1 MRPRVDV
8 TERIFEFAGSTPDA
22 WAVVHDLMP
31 VSYRTLHRRISAMRG
46 KLGGYG
52 LKSDGVVVIWIYSTL
67 VSWIVT
73 LALRGLGLTTVSIR
87 TPAELASFG
96 SLKVAAIITD
106 AGEHY
111 PPIAASFAPD
121 AARIAVQRADWDVA
135 DDGAALE
142 APPAG
147 PRGDHILLTSGT
159 TGNYK
164 MMIVNSDL
172 HTAQVEAGLK
182 RYQEQQA
189 DPKAPL
195 KGVANILG
203 LGLWTTIG
211 FNYPLGVWTVGQTVV
226 LHQGPDEYRSFAV
239 PGISSAMVTPASLA
253 QMLAGMPA
261 DFPRNDKI
269 RLAVTGG
276 PLSAPLAAQ
285 VRARLTNTIIISL
298 GSTESG
304 GWATT
309 VVGDD
314 EDLRWHKLLPHR
326 TVEVVDEND
335 QPLGPHQLGEVRV
348 LLDNNFTGYVN
359 DPDASASFVKGDY
372 FYPGDLGVL
381 DGAGRIALH
390 GRVTDVLNVMG
401 NKHASGP
408 YEQALQQALGLDGVC
423 LLSEQGADQEE
434 QLHVVLE
441 TAQPIDAETLRKA
454 AVEHLRG
461 FPAAR
466 FHFLDRFPRNHM
478 GKIER
483 LKLKQR
489 LIEQQR
495 AQERA

>member
-1 MRPRVDV
+1 MDV
-8 TERIFEFAGSTPDA
+8 LDSIFETAGARPDA
-22 WAVVHDLMP
+22 WALVHDLEP
-31 VSYRTLHRRISAMRG
+31 VGYRALHRRITAMRR
-46 KLGGYG
+46 KLAAYG
-52 LKSDGVVVIWIYSTL
+52 LKPGGVVVIWIYSTH

-87 TPAELASFG
+87 TPAELASFTG
-96 SLKVAAIITD
+96 LDVVAIVTD

-121 AARIAVQRADWDVA
+121 AHRIAVQRADWDVA

-164 MMIVNSDL
+164 MMIVNSEL
-172 HTAQVEAGLK
+172 HTAQMEAGLK
-182 RYQEQQA
+182 RYQAQQP
-189 DPKAPL
+189 DPTKPL
-195 KGVANILG
+195 QGVANILG

-211 FNYPLGVWTVGQTVV
+211 YNYPLGIWTVGQTVV
-226 LHQGPDEYRSFAV
+226 LHQGAEEYRSFMV
-239 PGISSAMVTPASLA
+239 PGVTSAMVTPASLA

-261 DFPRNDKI
+261 DFPRNDAI

-276 PLSAPLAAQ
+276 PLSVGLAAQ

-309 VVGDD
+309 TVGDD

-335 QPLGPHQLGEVRV
+335 QPLPPNQLGEVRV
-348 LLDNNFTGYVN
+348 LLDNNFTGYLN
-359 DPDASASFVKGDY
+359 DPDASASFVKGQY
-372 FYPGDLGVL
+372 FYPGDLGML

-401 NKHASGP
+401 NKHATGP
-408 YEQALQQALGLDGVC
+408 YEQALQAALGLEGVC
-423 LLSEQGADQEE
+423 LLSEQGADREE

-441 TAQPIDAETLRKA
+441 TAQPIDAETLRQA
-454 AVEHLRG
+454 AQAHLRG

-466 FHFLDRFPRNHM
+466 FHFIDRFPRNHM

-495 AQERA
+495 AQARA

>member
-1 MRPRVDV
+1 MDV
-8 TERIFEFAGSTPDA
+8 LDNIFEFACTTPDR
-22 WAVVHDLMP
+22 WALVHDLEP
-31 VSYRTLHRRISAMRG
+31 VSYRALHRRVGATRR
-46 KLGGYG
+46 KLAGFG
-52 LKSDGVVVIWIYSTL
+52 LKPGGVVVIWIYSTL

-73 LALRGLGLTTVSIR
+73 LALRGLGMTTVSIR
-87 TPAELASFG
+87 TPGELASFG
-96 SLKVAAIITD
+96 GLDVVAIVTA
-106 AGEHY
+106 ANEHY

-121 AARIAVQRADWDVA
+121 AARIVVAQSDWDVQ

-142 APPAG
+142 PPPVG

-172 HTAQVEAGLK
+172 HTAQMQAGIK
-182 RYQEQQA
+182 RYREEQE

-195 KGVANILG
+195 QGMANILG

-211 FNYPLGVWTVGQTVV
+211 YNYPLGIWTVGTTVIT
-226 LHQGPDEYRSFAV
+226 HQGPEEYRSFAI
-239 PGISSAMVTPASLA
+239 PGITSAMVTPASLA
-253 QMLAGMPA
+253 QMLASAPP
-261 DFPRNDKI
+261 DFQRNDKI

-276 PLSAPLAAQ
+276 PLSVALAKQ

-314 EDLRWHKLLPHR
+314 DDLRWHKLLPHR
-326 TVEVVDEND
+326 RVEVVDEND
-335 QPLGPHQLGEVRV
+335 QPLPPHQLGEIRV
-348 LLDNNFTGYVN
+348 LLDNNFTGYLN
-359 DPDASASFVKGDY
+359 DPDASASFVKGQY

-381 DGAGRIALH
+381 DGQGRIALH

-408 YEQALQQALGLDGVC
+408 YERALQDALGLEGVC
-423 LLSEQGADQEE
+423 LLSEQGDDREE

-441 TAQPIDAETLRKA
+441 TAHPIDEETLRQA
-454 AVEHLRG
+454 AVAHLRG
-461 FPAAR
+461 FPNAR
-466 FHFLDRFPRNHM
+466 FHFLNRFPRNHM
-478 GKIER
+478 GKVER

-495 AQERA
+495 AQAQA